1 MKWVTS
7 DTNYMNVNAEL
18 QSESQSTVIIY
29 LSKYFTIEVGQYPY
43 IHGCLFL
50 LTKV

>member
-18 QSESQSTVIIY
+18 QSESQSTV
-29 LSKYFTIEVGQYPY
+29 GQYSY

-50 LTKV
+50 LTKVWNIKYSIVLKS